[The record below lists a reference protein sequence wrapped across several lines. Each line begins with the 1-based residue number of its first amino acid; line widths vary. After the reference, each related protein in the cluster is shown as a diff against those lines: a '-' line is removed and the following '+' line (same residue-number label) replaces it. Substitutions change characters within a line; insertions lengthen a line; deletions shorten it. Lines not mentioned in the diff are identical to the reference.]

1 MIETERSLKIT
12 RGSTMRLKK
21 HELKKLIARKLHRAG
36 LSAEHADMVADVLT
50 YSDARGLHSHGA
62 MRVEYYA
69 ERINK
74 GGTNCNPKFTF
85 EKTGPCTGVYDG
97 DNAAGHVVAKL
108 AMDEAIA
115 MAKENGAA
123 IIGIRRLGHSGDLS
137 YYVRQAANAGL
148 IGISMCQSDPMVVPF
163 GGTEKYYGTNPIGFA
178 MPGEGD
184 DLVIF
189 DMGTTIGVWGRILHA
204 RSKGTPIPEG
214 WAVDAEGRETTDPH
228 KVNALLPIAGVKGYG
243 LGMMIDIL
251 SGILVGVP
259 FGKHVSS
266 MYHDL
271 TAGRELG
278 QLHIVIDP
286 SRFRPLEA
294 FKHDI
299 SQTIKEINSMKPAP
313 GFDQV
318 LIPGQSSAKR
328 VKAYEKEGIEIVDDI
343 YEYLISDAIH
353 HNKYDNKS
361 AFAT

>member
-1 MIETERSLKIT
+1 MRVTKDKLKELM
-12 RGSTMRLKK
+12 ST
-21 HELKKLIARKLHRAG
+21 KLHRAG
-36 LSAEHADMVADVLT
+36 LTREHADMVADVLV

-74 GGTNCNPKFTF
+74 GGTNCNPELTFT
-85 EKTGPCTGVYDG
+85 KTGPCTAVYDG
-97 DNAAGHVVAKL
+97 DNGAGHVVATKS
-108 AMDEAIA
+108 MDEAIA
-115 MAKENGAA
+115 MAKENGVAVV
-123 IIGIRRLGHSGDLS
+123 GVRRLGHSGDLS
-137 YYVRQAANAGL
+137 YYVRRAADAGL
-148 IGISMCQSDPMVVPF
+148 IGISMCQSDPMVVPY
-163 GGTEKYYGTNPIGFA
+163 GGTERYYGTNPIGFA
-178 MPGEGD
+178 MPGEGND
-184 DLVIF
+184 IVIF

-214 WAVDAEGRETTDPH
+214 WAVDADGNETTDPH

-259 FGKHVSS
+259 FGKNVSS

-286 SRFRPLEA
+286 SRFRPIEA

-299 SQTIKEINSMKPAP
+299 SETIREINGMKPAT
-313 GFDQV
+313 GYDKV
-318 LIPGQSSAKR
+318 LVPGQSSARR
-328 VKAYEKEGIEIVDDI
+328 VKEYEENGIEIVDDI
-343 YEYLISDAIH
+343 YDYLVSDTIH
-353 HNKYDNKS
+353 FNKYDNKG
-361 AFAT
+361 AFAK

>member
-1 MIETERSLKIT
+1 
-12 RGSTMRLKK
+12 MRLTKEK
-21 HELKKLIARKLHRAG
+21 LKDLMATKLHRAG
-36 LSAEHADMVADVLT
+36 LNKEHAGMVADVLT

-74 GGTNCNPKFTF
+74 GGTNCAPNFSFKP
-85 EKTGPCTGVYDG
+85 TGACTGVYDG
-97 DNAAGHVVAKL
+97 DNGAGHVVAAK

-123 IIGIRRLGHSGDLS
+123 VIGIRRLGHSGDLS
-137 YYVRQAANAGL
+137 YYVRMAADAGL

-178 MPGEGD
+178 MPGEGND
-184 DLVIF
+184 IVIF
-189 DMGTTIGVWGRILHA
+189 DMGTTVGVWGRILHA

-228 KVNALLPIAGVKGYG
+228 EVNALLPIAGAKGYG
-243 LGMMIDIL
+243 LGMVIDIL

-271 TAGRELG
+271 SAGRELG
-278 QLHIVIDP
+278 QLHVVIDP

-299 SQTIKEINSMKPAP
+299 SETIHEINAMKPAP
-313 GFDQV
+313 GFDKV
-318 LIPGQSSAKR
+318 LVPGQSSARR
-328 VKAYEKEGIEIVDDI
+328 VEAYEKEGIEIVDEI
-343 YEYLISDAIH
+343 YNYLISDVIH
-353 HNKYDNKS
+353 NNRYDNKDS
-361 AFAT
+361 FAK